1 MDDKFQQRKE
11 KNYSLMRSV
20 KDYGMGIVILCFG
33 FFFAFSEKLG
43 FNFSVEPLLKYFF
56 AGLCIIYGGWRIYRG
71 YKKNYF
77 E

>member
-1 MDDKFQQRKE
+1 MDDKFQERKE
-11 KNYSLMRSV
+11 KNYSIMRSV

-33 FFFAFSEKLG
+33 IFFAFSDKLG
-43 FNFSVEPLLKYFF
+43 FKFGVEPLLKYFF

-71 YKKNYF
+71 YQKNYF